1 MSKNIKEPKA
11 QPIENNEA
19 DINDVDI
26 DDVTPEA
33 DLTEESQEEEVLK
46 DQLDK
51 ALKEVESM
59 KKEYM
64 FLMAEFDNFKK
75 RTLKEKSD
83 LMKSAAES
91 TLKSFLPIVDD
102 FERGLEAIKDT
113 SDVESV
119 KQGMTLIYNKL
130 VKVLNANGVKVIDST
145 GADFDADYHE
155 AIAMVP
161 APDEEKK
168 GKVIDTVEKGYKLN
182 DKVIRHAKVVV
193 GQ

>member
-1 MSKNIKEPKA
+1 MNKDKKDPKA
-11 QPIENNEA
+11 QPIENEEIE
-19 DINDVDI
+19 IN
-26 DDVTPEA
+26 DVTPEA
-33 DLTEESQEEEVLK
+33 DLTEEADDLEALK
-46 DQLDK
+46 EQLDK
-51 ALKEVESM
+51 TTKEVESM

-75 RTLKEKSD
+75 RTLKEKSE
-83 LMKSAAES
+83 LLKTAAES

-102 FERGLEAIKDT
+102 FERGLDAIKDT

-119 KQGMTLIYNKL
+119 KEGMTLIYNKL
-130 VKVLNANGVKVIDST
+130 IKVLASNGVKVIEST
-145 GADFDADYHE
+145 GTDFDPDIYE

-161 APDEEKK
+161 APQEEMK